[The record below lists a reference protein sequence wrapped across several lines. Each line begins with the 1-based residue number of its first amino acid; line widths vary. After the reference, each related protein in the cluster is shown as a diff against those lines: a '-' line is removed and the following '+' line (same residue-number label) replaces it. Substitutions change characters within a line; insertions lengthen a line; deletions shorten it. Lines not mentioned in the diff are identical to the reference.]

1 MTPKWKTTSSESTST
16 TSSGSSS
23 SSSSSSGSE
32 SSSSDSENSSS
43 SANSQKASD
52 AERTKK
58 KTTFPPNRHGKSK
71 TDTVVTTSIE
81 NKSKERIPPKN
92 RPVVYSSESEESPSK
107 VKATTKRKPPA
118 KPKATAT
125 VAPVIKQQRLPAKAI
140 VATSQQKNIINSKSV
155 ANKPNKPSTSTST
168 NGKVS
173 EKSAKTSLEP
183 VQKKLKKKSI
193 FSPENSSDSD
203 NGVPTKANSA
213 KPINNSTKYPK
224 NQQSKPKPSDTRQ
237 KAIAPNRPSL
247 LTKAAQSQK
256 SDSSVSSKSCSAV
269 SGSSASTDSSTD
281 SESSESVASP
291 QPQIKK
297 KDTQSST
304 AISTAINVPPKR
316 PSATVAPVKPQ
327 KCTKRQGTIKS
338 EDEADASASEKEVD
352 EHGETSTTKAT
363 TKGKR
368 KLQTRKGSKLLQL
381 QTKAVSDS
389 ESDTEAG
396 REYSAGGGF
405 RTLCCLLNTKKQYL
419 RFWMDGLDIYMAR
432 RDLVVD
438 GTNFSYTKKHVQGV
452 LRCRYSLFAY
462 GGSMVLRVAES
473 KRSTSKSP
481 VKRAG
486 PSTAARHSSGSN
498 RIPQNSST
506 SNATSGRSGQGNY
519 GRTRVNKERECPLA
533 PTCDSRGHLSG
544 KLDSHFTLEACPLY
558 HNTTPQACAEFYKE
572 RKKREED
579 RKKAI
584 ACLAKKSPKGLH
596 QTTEQRNYQLKV
608 REMRNKWKGNTGDGN
623 ESDSSCE
630 LQGNEKDRQPRLT
643 NLTPDYD
650 LKLFMEAQAIASEKI
665 EKELKELDYDAEGRN
680 GGGTRVIEM
689 GKWEMEVW
697 YQSPYPEEFS
707 RAPKLYLCE
716 YCLRYAKS
724 RQVLRRHREKC
735 LWRHPPGHEVYR
747 KDKIGVWEVD
757 GKRYKQY
764 CQNLCLL
771 AKFFLDH
778 KTLYYDV
785 EPFLFYV
792 MTIGDSEGCHTVG
805 YFSKEKTS
813 FLNYNVSCILT
824 LPPYQRQGYGRLL
837 IDFKDDDI
845 LPNEKERIAELGARV
860 YRNASA
866 VSVAWSLVDVAVAA
880 IERPRSAR
888 ATGYLLTRVEKKI
901 GSPEKPLSDLG
912 LISYRSYWKD
922 VLLQYLCNFGGKEL
936 SVKDISKEMAIDS
949 YDIVS
954 TLQALGM
961 MKYWK
966 GKHIILKKQDV
977 IDDYKERV
985 KRRGPVYKEIDPEC
999 LKWNPFQP
1007 PKTPSASN

>member
-1 MTPKWKTTSSESTST
+1 MTPKWKATSSESTST

-52 AERTKK
+52 TERTKK
-58 KTTFPPNRHGKSK
+58 KTTLPPNRHGKSK
-71 TDTVVTTSIE
+71 TDTVTAPSIE
-81 NKSKERIPPKN
+81 NKNKERVPPKN

-107 VKATTKRKPPA
+107 VKTTTAKRKPPA

-125 VAPVIKQQRLPAKAI
+125 VAPVVKQQRPPTKSIAT
-140 VATSQQKNIINSKSV
+140 TSQQKNVPNPKSV
-155 ANKPNKPSTSTST
+155 ANKPNKPCTSTST
-168 NGKVS
+168 NGKVPD
-173 EKSAKTSLEP
+173 KSTKTISEP

-193 FSPENSSDSD
+193 FSPENSSESDS
-203 NGVPTKANSA
+203 GIPTKANSA
-213 KPINNSTKYPK
+213 KPINSSAKYPK
-224 NQQSKPKPSDTRQ
+224 SQQSKSKPNDAKQ
-237 KAIAPNRPSL
+237 KTVAPNRPSL
-247 LTKAAQSQK
+247 LTKATQSQK
-256 SDSSVSSKSCSAV
+256 SDSSASSKSCSAG
-269 SGSSASTDSSTD
+269 SGSSGSTDSSTD

-291 QPQIKK
+291 QPQVKK
-297 KDTQSST
+297 KDTQPST
-304 AISTAINVPPKR
+304 TICATTNVPPKR

-338 EDEADASASEKEVD
+338 EDEADASASEKEMD
-352 EHGETSTTKAT
+352 EHGETGATKAT
-363 TKGKR
+363 SKGKR
-368 KLQTRKGSKLLQL
+368 KLQTRKGSKFLHL
-381 QTKAVSDS
+381 QTKAASDS
-389 ESDTEAG
+389 ESDTGTETVACK
-396 REYSAGGGF
+396 RILQIPLI
-405 RTLCCLLNTKKQYL
+405 RC
-419 RFWMDGLDIYMAR
+419 
-432 RDLVVD
+432 DL
-438 GTNFSYTKKHVQGV
+438 S
-452 LRCRYSLFAY
+452 
-462 GGSMVLRVAES
+462 RVAES
-473 KRSTSKSP
+473 KRSASKSP

-498 RIPQNSST
+498 RISQNSST
-506 SNATSGRSGQGNY
+506 ANAISGRSGQGNY

-558 HNTTPQACAEFYKE
+558 HNTTPQACAEFYKD
-572 RKKREED
+572 RKKREEE
-579 RKKAI
+579 RKKAV

-643 NLTPDYD
+643 NLTPEYD

-665 EKELKELDYDAEGRN
+665 EKELKELDYDGEGRN

-805 YFSKEKTS
+805 YFSKEKNS

-837 IDFKDDDI
+837 IDF
-845 LPNEKERIAELGARV
+845 
-860 YRNASA
+860 S
-866 VSVAWSLVDVAVAA
+866 
-880 IERPRSAR
+880 
-888 ATGYLLTRVEKKI
+888 YLLTRVEKKI

>member
-1 MTPKWKTTSSESTST
+1 MTPKRKTTSSESTT
-16 TSSGSSS
+16 TSTSGSSS

-52 AERTKK
+52 TERTKK
-58 KTTFPPNRHGKSK
+58 KAPFPATRHVKSK
-71 TDTVVTTSIE
+71 AETAFVPPLD
-81 NKSKERIPPKN
+81 NKNKDRQPQKA

-107 VKATTKRKPPA
+107 AKSPQKRKPPA

-125 VAPVIKQQRLPAKAI
+125 VAPVVKRSP
-140 VATSQQKNIINSKSV
+140 TKSV
-155 ANKPNKPSTSTST
+155 PAGATGQLKAAAALKPVNNKPNKFVGST
-168 NGKVS
+168 NANGKS
-173 EKSAKTSLEP
+173 PDKSGKATEP
-183 VQKKLKKKSI
+183 VQKRLKKKSI
-193 FSPENSSDSD
+193 FSPENSSESDSGILTKV
-203 NGVPTKANSA
+203 NTVKPTSA
-213 KPINNSTKYPK
+213 STKCTK
-224 NQQSKPKPSDTRQ
+224 NPPAKAKLNETKQ
-237 KAIAPNRPSL
+237 KAAATSRL
-247 LTKAAQSQK
+247 VTKPAQPQK
-256 SDSSVSSKSCSAV
+256 SDSSASSKSSGGSAS
-269 SGSSASTDSSTD
+269 SGSTDSSTD
-281 SESSESVASP
+281 SESSESVTSSQP
-291 QPQIKK
+291 QPKK
-297 KDTQSST
+297 KETPANNTNAVAS
-304 AISTAINVPPKR
+304 VPPKR
-316 PSATVAPVKPQ
+316 PSAAVAPVKSQ
-327 KCTKRQGTIKS
+327 KTVTKRQVGAIKS
-338 EDEADASASEKEVD
+338 EDDGDASASEKE
-352 EHGETSTTKAT
+352 EEGTSASKTV

-381 QTKAVSDS
+381 QAKAVSDS
-389 ESDTEAG
+389 ESDTGMETVACK
-396 REYSAGGGF
+396 RILQIALT
-405 RTLCCLLNTKKQYL
+405 RC
-419 RFWMDGLDIYMAR
+419 
-432 RDLVVD
+432 DL
-438 GTNFSYTKKHVQGV
+438 S
-452 LRCRYSLFAY
+452 
-462 GGSMVLRVAES
+462 RVAES

-486 PSTAARHSSGSN
+486 PSAAARQTSSGAGRST
-498 RIPQNSST
+498 QNSSIA
-506 SNATSGRSGQGNY
+506 SNTTGTKTNQTPYNRARAA
-519 GRTRVNKERECPLA
+519 KERECPLA
-533 PTCDSRGHLSG
+533 ASCDSRGHLSG
-544 KLDSHFTLEACPLY
+544 KLDSHFTLEACPFY
-558 HNTTPQACAEFYKE
+558 HNTTPQACVEFYKE
-572 RKKREED
+572 RKKREDE

-584 ACLAKKSPKGLH
+584 MNLAKKPKGVH

-608 REMRNKWKGNTGDGN
+608 REMRNKWKGNAGDGN
-623 ESDSSCE
+623 ESDSGGE
-630 LQGNEKDRQPRLT
+630 LQGNEKDKQPRLN

-665 EKELKELDYDAEGRN
+665 EKELKELDYDGEGRN
-680 GGGTRVIEM
+680 GGGTRVVEM

-697 YQSPYPEEFS
+697 YQSPYPEEYS

-805 YFSKEKTS
+805 YFSKEKNS

-837 IDFKDDDI
+837 IDF
-845 LPNEKERIAELGARV
+845 N
-860 YRNASA
+860 
-866 VSVAWSLVDVAVAA
+866 
-880 IERPRSAR
+880 
-888 ATGYLLTRVEKKI
+888 
-901 GSPEKPLSDLG
+901 
-912 LISYRSYWKD
+912 
-922 VLLQYLCNFGGKEL
+922 
-936 SVKDISKEMAIDS
+936 ISKEMAIDS

-977 IDDYKERV
+977 IDDYKDRV

>member
-1 MTPKWKTTSSESTST
+1 M
-16 TSSGSSS
+16 
-23 SSSSSSGSE
+23 
-32 SSSSDSENSSS
+32 
-43 SANSQKASD
+43 
-52 AERTKK
+52 
-58 KTTFPPNRHGKSK
+58 
-71 TDTVVTTSIE
+71 
-81 NKSKERIPPKN
+81 
-92 RPVVYSSESEESPSK
+92 
-107 VKATTKRKPPA
+107 
-118 KPKATAT
+118 
-125 VAPVIKQQRLPAKAI
+125 
-140 VATSQQKNIINSKSV
+140 
-155 ANKPNKPSTSTST
+155 
-168 NGKVS
+168 
-173 EKSAKTSLEP
+173 
-183 VQKKLKKKSI
+183 QKKLKKKSI

-203 NGVPTKANSA
+203 NGVSTKANSA

-224 NQQSKPKPSDTRQ
+224 NQPSKPKPSDTRQ
-237 KAIAPNRPSL
+237 KTIVPNRPSL

-291 QPQIKK
+291 QPQVKK

-304 AISTAINVPPKR
+304 VISTAINVPPKR

-352 EHGETSTTKAT
+352 EHGETGTTKTT

-389 ESDTEAG
+389 ESDT
-396 REYSAGGGF
+396 
-405 RTLCCLLNTKKQYL
+405 
-419 RFWMDGLDIYMAR
+419 
-432 RDLVVD
+432 
-438 GTNFSYTKKHVQGV
+438 
-452 LRCRYSLFAY
+452 
-462 GGSMVLRVAES
+462 AES

-665 EKELKELDYDAEGRN
+665 EKELKELDYDGEGRN

-735 LWRHPPGHEVYR
+735 LWKHPPGHEVYR

-837 IDFKDDDI
+837 IDF
-845 LPNEKERIAELGARV
+845 
-860 YRNASA
+860 S
-866 VSVAWSLVDVAVAA
+866 
-880 IERPRSAR
+880 
-888 ATGYLLTRVEKKI
+888 YLLTRVEKKI

>member
-52 AERTKK
+52 TERIKK

-71 TDTVVTTSIE
+71 TDVAAIPSVE
-81 NKSKERIPPKN
+81 NKTKERVPPKS

-107 VKATTKRKPPA
+107 IKATTKRKPPA

-125 VAPVIKQQRLPAKAI
+125 VAPVVKQQRPPAKSL
-140 VATSQQKNIINSKSV
+140 VSTGQQKNAPNSKSV
-155 ANKPNKPSTSTST
+155 VNKLNKPCTSAST
-168 NGKVS
+168 NGKGPD
-173 EKSAKTSLEP
+173 KSVKTTSEP

-193 FSPENSSDSD
+193 FSPENSSESD
-203 NGVPTKANSA
+203 GGIATKTNST
-213 KPINNSTKYPK
+213 KPINSSTKYTK
-224 NQQSKPKPSDTRQ
+224 NQQSKPKSNDAKQ
-237 KAIAPNRPSL
+237 KTVVPNRSNL
-247 LTKAAQSQK
+247 LTKSVQLQK
-256 SDSSVSSKSCSAV
+256 SDSSASSKSCSAG
-269 SGSSASTDSSTD
+269 SGSSGSTDSSTD

-297 KDTQSST
+297 KDIQPSVTIGAT
-304 AISTAINVPPKR
+304 ANVPPKR

-327 KCTKRQGTIKS
+327 KCTKRQGTLKS
-338 EDEADASASEKEVD
+338 EDEADASASEKEMD
-352 EHGETSTTKAT
+352 EHGETGTSKGT

-381 QTKAVSDS
+381 QTKAASDS
-389 ESDTEAG
+389 ESDT
-396 REYSAGGGF
+396 
-405 RTLCCLLNTKKQYL
+405 
-419 RFWMDGLDIYMAR
+419 
-432 RDLVVD
+432 
-438 GTNFSYTKKHVQGV
+438 
-452 LRCRYSLFAY
+452 
-462 GGSMVLRVAES
+462 AES

-486 PSTAARHSSGSN
+486 PSTAARHSSGTN
-498 RIPQNSST
+498 RIPQNSSS
-506 SNATSGRSGQGNY
+506 SNATSGRSGQGSY

-558 HNTTPQACAEFYKE
+558 HNTTPQACVEFYKE
-572 RKKREED
+572 RKKREEE
-579 RKKAI
+579 RKKAVT
-584 ACLAKKSPKGLH
+584 CLAKKSPKGLH

-608 REMRNKWKGNTGDGN
+608 REMRNKWKGSTGDGN

-643 NLTPDYD
+643 NLTPEYD

-665 EKELKELDYDAEGRN
+665 EKELKELDYDGEGRN

-805 YFSKEKTS
+805 YFSKEKSS

-837 IDFKDDDI
+837 IDFRT
-845 LPNEKERIAELGARV
+845 P
-860 YRNASA
+860 
-866 VSVAWSLVDVAVAA
+866 
-880 IERPRSAR
+880 PRFPWC
-888 ATGYLLTRVEKKI
+888 G
-901 GSPEKPLSDLG
+901 LSSTLRSLG
-912 LISYRSYWKD
+912 LKGVVRHALQLHGCRTSIS
-922 VLLQYLCNFGGKEL
+922 
-936 SVKDISKEMAIDS
+936 SVFC
-949 YDIVS
+949 
-954 TLQALGM
+954 
-961 MKYWK
+961 
-966 GKHIILKKQDV
+966 H
-977 IDDYKERV
+977 
-985 KRRGPVYKEIDPEC
+985 
-999 LKWNPFQP
+999 
-1007 PKTPSASN
+1007 

>member
-1 MTPKWKTTSSESTST
+1 MTPKRKTTSSESTST

-52 AERTKK
+52 TDKTKK
-58 KTTFPPNRHGKSK
+58 KTPFSANRHGKSK
-71 TDTVVTTSIE
+71 ADTVSTPITE
-81 NKSKERIPPKN
+81 NKNKERIPPKS
-92 RPVVYSSESEESPSK
+92 RPVVYSSESEGSPSK
-107 VKATTKRKPPA
+107 VKSTKRKPPA

-125 VAPVIKQQRLPAKAI
+125 VAPVIKQQRLPIKSIASAG
-140 VATSQQKNIINSKSV
+140 QQKNVPNTKPIG
-155 ANKPNKPSTSTST
+155 NKPNKPSVSNST
-168 NGKVS
+168 NGKGLD
-173 EKSAKTSLEP
+173 KSAKTTSEP

-193 FSPENSSDSD
+193 FSPENSSESDS
-203 NGVPTKANSA
+203 GVPTKTSTVKPPNSSA
-213 KPINNSTKYPK
+213 KYAK
-224 NQQSKPKPSDTRQ
+224 NQPPKPKPNDVKQ
-237 KAIAPNRPSL
+237 KPPAPSRASL
-247 LTKAAQSQK
+247 ITKTAQARK
-256 SDSSVSSKSCSAV
+256 SESSASSKSCSGG

-291 QPQIKK
+291 QPATKK
-297 KDTQSST
+297 KETQP
-304 AISTAINVPPKR
+304 STAINVASSIPPKR

-327 KCTKRQGTIKS
+327 KCTKRQSTVKS
-338 EDEADASASEKEVD
+338 EDEADASASEKEMD
-352 EHGETSTTKAT
+352 EHGETSALKTS

-368 KLQTRKGSKLLQL
+368 KLQTRKGSKLIQL
-381 QTKAVSDS
+381 QAKAASDS
-389 ESDTEAG
+389 ESDTGTETVACK
-396 REYSAGGGF
+396 RILQIPLI
-405 RTLCCLLNTKKQYL
+405 RC
-419 RFWMDGLDIYMAR
+419 
-432 RDLVVD
+432 DL
-438 GTNFSYTKKHVQGV
+438 S
-452 LRCRYSLFAY
+452 
-462 GGSMVLRVAES
+462 RVAES

-486 PSTAARHSSGSN
+486 PSTAARHSSGPN
-498 RIPQNSST
+498 RLPQNSGV
-506 SNATSGRSGQGNY
+506 SNTTGGRSGPGNY
-519 GRTRVNKERECPLA
+519 GRTRVTKERECPLA
-533 PTCDSRGHLSG
+533 PACDSRGHLSG

-558 HNTTPQACAEFYKE
+558 HNTTPQACVEFYKE
-572 RKKREED
+572 RKKREEE
-579 RKKAI
+579 RKKAVS
-584 ACLAKKSPKGLH
+584 CLAKKSPKGMH

-608 REMRNKWKGNTGDGN
+608 REMRSKWKGSAGDGN
-623 ESDSSCE
+623 ESDSSSE
-630 LQGNEKDRQPRLT
+630 LQGNEKDRQPRLS
-643 NLTPDYD
+643 NLTPEYD

-665 EKELKELDYDAEGRN
+665 EKELKELDYDGEGRN
-680 GGGTRVIEM
+680 SGGTRVIEM

-805 YFSKEKTS
+805 YFSKEKNS

-837 IDFKDDDI
+837 IDF
-845 LPNEKERIAELGARV
+845 
-860 YRNASA
+860 S
-866 VSVAWSLVDVAVAA
+866 
-880 IERPRSAR
+880 
-888 ATGYLLTRVEKKI
+888 YLLTRVEKKI

>member
-1 MTPKWKTTSSESTST
+1 MTPKRKTTSSESTST

-52 AERTKK
+52 TEKTKK
-58 KTTFPPNRHGKSK
+58 KAPFPANRHVKSK
-71 TDTVVTTSIE
+71 AETAFVPPLD
-81 NKSKERIPPKN
+81 NKNKDRQPQKARS
-92 RPVVYSSESEESPSK
+92 VVYSSESEESPSK
-107 VKATTKRKPPA
+107 AKSPQKRKPPA

-125 VAPVIKQQRLPAKAI
+125 VAPVVKRSPMKPVPALTGQHKAAAALKS
-140 VATSQQKNIINSKSV
+140 VNSKPNKFVGSMSTNNSKS
-155 ANKPNKPSTSTST
+155 PD
-168 NGKVS
+168 
-173 EKSAKTSLEP
+173 KSAKAAEP

-193 FSPENSSDSD
+193 FSPENSSESD
-203 NGVPTKANSA
+203 NGILA
-213 KPINNSTKYPK
+213 KVNTAKSTSNSTKCTK
-224 NQQSKPKPSDTRQ
+224 NSPAKAKLNDTKQ
-237 KAIAPNRPSL
+237 KAAATSRL
-247 LTKAAQSQK
+247 VTKPAQPQK
-256 SDSSVSSKSCSAV
+256 SDSSASSKSSGGSAS
-269 SGSSASTDSSTD
+269 SGSTDSSTD
-281 SESSESVASP
+281 SESSESITSSQP
-291 QPQIKK
+291 QPKK
-297 KDTQSST
+297 KETQPSST
-304 AISTAINVPPKR
+304 NTIASVPPKR
-316 PSATVAPVKPQ
+316 PSAAIAPVKSQ
-327 KCTKRQGTIKS
+327 KTVTKRQGAIKS
-338 EDEADASASEKEVD
+338 DDDEDASASEKED
-352 EHGETSTTKAT
+352 EGTLISKTVTKS
-363 TKGKR
+363 KR

-381 QTKAVSDS
+381 QAKAASDS
-389 ESDTEAG
+389 ESDT
-396 REYSAGGGF
+396 
-405 RTLCCLLNTKKQYL
+405 
-419 RFWMDGLDIYMAR
+419 
-432 RDLVVD
+432 
-438 GTNFSYTKKHVQGV
+438 
-452 LRCRYSLFAY
+452 
-462 GGSMVLRVAES
+462 AES

-486 PSTAARHSSGSN
+486 PSAAARQTSSGAGRST
-498 RIPQNSST
+498 QNSGIASNST
-506 SNATSGRSGQGNY
+506 GNRTNQAPYNRARAT
-519 GRTRVNKERECPLA
+519 KERECPLA
-533 PTCDSRGHLSG
+533 ASCDSRGHLSG

-558 HNTTPQACAEFYKE
+558 HNTTPQACVEFYKE
-572 RKKREED
+572 RKKREDE

-584 ACLAKKSPKGLH
+584 INLAKKPKGVH

-623 ESDSSCE
+623 ESDSGGE
-630 LQGNEKDRQPRLT
+630 LQGNEKDKQPRLN

-665 EKELKELDYDAEGRN
+665 EKELKELDYDGEGRN
-680 GGGTRVIEM
+680 GGGTRVVEM

-697 YQSPYPEEFS
+697 YQSPYPEEYS

-805 YFSKEKTS
+805 YFSKEKNS

-837 IDFKDDDI
+837 IDF
-845 LPNEKERIAELGARV
+845 
-860 YRNASA
+860 S
-866 VSVAWSLVDVAVAA
+866 
-880 IERPRSAR
+880 
-888 ATGYLLTRVEKKI
+888 YLLTRVEKKI

-922 VLLQYLCNFGGKEL
+922 VLLQYLCNFGGKEI

-977 IDDYKERV
+977 IDDYKDRV

>member
-1 MTPKWKTTSSESTST
+1 MTPKRKTTSSESTSSS
-16 TSSGSSS
+16 SSGSSS

-32 SSSSDSENSSS
+32 SSSSDSENSST

-52 AERTKK
+52 TERIKK
-58 KTTFPPNRHGKSK
+58 KASFPVTRHVKSK
-71 TDTVVTTSIE
+71 AETASVLPLE
-81 NKSKERIPPKN
+81 NKNKDRQPPKP
-92 RPVVYSSESEESPSK
+92 RAAVYSSESEESPSK
-107 VKATTKRKPPA
+107 AKPSQKRKPPA

-125 VAPVIKQQRLPAKAI
+125 VAPVVKTQRSPAKPVPASGQHKATP
-140 VATSQQKNIINSKSV
+140 VAKALSS
-155 ANKPNKPSTSTST
+155 KPNKFSGSTSA
-168 NGKVS
+168 NGKAL
-173 EKSAKTSLEP
+173 EKSGKISEP
-183 VQKKLKKKSI
+183 VQKRLKKKSI
-193 FSPENSSDSD
+193 FSPENSSESDS
-203 NGVPTKANSA
+203 GVSA
-213 KPINNSTKYPK
+213 KVSAVKPTSSSAKCSK
-224 NQQSKPKPSDTRQ
+224 NPPARAKLNDTRQ
-237 KAIAPNRPSL
+237 KPAAASRPVA
-247 LTKAAQSQK
+247 KPAQPQK
-256 SDSSVSSKSCSAV
+256 SDSSASSKSSGSA
-269 SGSSASTDSSTD
+269 SSASTDSSSD
-281 SESSESVASP
+281 SESSESVTSS
-291 QPQIKK
+291 QPRPKK
-297 KDTQSST
+297 KETQSNST
-304 AISTAINVPPKR
+304 LANNTMTNAPKR

-327 KCTKRQGTIKS
+327 KCAVKS
-338 EDEADASASEKEVD
+338 EDDGDDASASDKEIED
-352 EHGETSTTKAT
+352 QEPPPSKTAA
-363 TKGKR
+363 KGRR

-381 QTKAVSDS
+381 QAKAASDS
-389 ESDTEAG
+389 ESDTGTETV
-396 REYSAGGGF
+396 RCN
-405 RTLCCLLNTKKQYL
+405 RILQIVLTPCDL
-419 RFWMDGLDIYMAR
+419 YMMR
-432 RDLVVD
+432 P
-438 GTNFSYTKKHVQGV
+438 
-452 LRCRYSLFAY
+452 
-462 GGSMVLRVAES
+462 AEQEEI

-486 PSTAARHSSGSN
+486 PSVAARQSSGAGRST
-498 RIPQNSST
+498 QNSGAASNST
-506 SNATSGRSGQGNY
+506 GNRTGQAAYN
-519 GRTRVNKERECPLA
+519 RTRATKERECPLA
-533 PTCDSRGHLSG
+533 AQCDSRGHLSG
-544 KLDSHFTLEACPLY
+544 KFDSHFTLEACPLY
-558 HNTTPQACAEFYKE
+558 HNTTPQSCVEFYKE
-572 RKKREED
+572 RKKREDE

-584 ACLAKKSPKGLH
+584 ANLAKKPKGVH

-608 REMRNKWKGNTGDGN
+608 REMRNKWKGHSGDGN
-623 ESDSSCE
+623 ESDSGGE
-630 LQGNEKDRQPRLT
+630 MQGNEKDRQPRLS

-650 LKLFMEAQAIASEKI
+650 LKMFMEAQAVASEKI
-665 EKELKELDYDAEGRN
+665 EKELKDLDYEGEGRN
-680 GGGTRVIEM
+680 GGGTRIVEM

-697 YQSPYPEEFS
+697 YQSPYPEEYS

-716 YCLRYAKS
+716 YCLKYAKS

-792 MTIGDSEGCHTVG
+792 MTIGDAEGCHTVG
-805 YFSKEKTS
+805 YFSKEKNS

-837 IDFKDDDI
+837 IDF
-845 LPNEKERIAELGARV
+845 
-860 YRNASA
+860 S
-866 VSVAWSLVDVAVAA
+866 
-880 IERPRSAR
+880 
-888 ATGYLLTRVEKKI
+888 YLLTRVEKKI

-922 VLLQYLCNFGGKEL
+922 VLLQYLCNFGGKEI

-985 KRRGPVYKEIDPEC
+985 KRRGPDYKEIDPDC

>member
-1 MTPKWKTTSSESTST
+1 MTPKRKTTSSESTSSS
-16 TSSGSSS
+16 SSGSSS

-43 SANSQKASD
+43 SVNSQKASD
-52 AERTKK
+52 SERSKK
-58 KTTFPPNRHGKSK
+58 KVSFPAARHVKSK
-71 TDTVVTTSIE
+71 TEPAPAAATE
-81 NKSKERIPPKN
+81 NKSKDRAQSKS

-107 VKATTKRKPPA
+107 LKSVKRKLPA

-125 VAPVIKQQRLPAKAI
+125 VAPVVKVQKPTPKPASNVSQHKNMPAVKLNNKQTKLAGPLGSNTKA
-140 VATSQQKNIINSKSV
+140 A
-155 ANKPNKPSTSTST
+155 
-168 NGKVS
+168 
-173 EKSAKTSLEP
+173 EKSTKMTSEP

-193 FSPENSSDSD
+193 FSPENSSE
-203 NGVPTKANSA
+203 
-213 KPINNSTKYPK
+213 
-224 NQQSKPKPSDTRQ
+224 SDTAAPP
-237 KAIAPNRPSL
+237 KTSAI
-247 LTKAAQSQK
+247 KAASTAVKCTKVQPKVKNTDSKLKATVPSRPALVTKTPQIQK
-256 SDSSVSSKSCSAV
+256 SDSSASSKSCSGG
-269 SGSSASTDSSTD
+269 SGSSGSTDSSSD
-281 SESSESVASP
+281 SDSSESVTSP
-291 QPQIKK
+291 QTQPKK
-297 KDTQSST
+297 KEVPPPVAQSIAT
-304 AISTAINVPPKR
+304 NVQPKR
-316 PSATVAPVKPQ
+316 PSATVAPVKPL
-327 KCTKRQGTIKS
+327 KCTKRQGRIKS
-338 EDEADASASEKEVD
+338 EDDGDASASDKEMDDNAEVSSSK
-352 EHGETSTTKAT
+352 GTV
-363 TKGKR
+363 KGKR

-381 QTKAVSDS
+381 QTKAASDS
-389 ESDTEAG
+389 ESDT
-396 REYSAGGGF
+396 
-405 RTLCCLLNTKKQYL
+405 
-419 RFWMDGLDIYMAR
+419 
-432 RDLVVD
+432 
-438 GTNFSYTKKHVQGV
+438 
-452 LRCRYSLFAY
+452 
-462 GGSMVLRVAES
+462 AES

-486 PSTAARHSSGSN
+486 PSTGARHSSAANRTTQSTGGGSN
-498 RIPQNSST
+498 TVANRIGQNSY
-506 SNATSGRSGQGNY
+506 N
-519 GRTRVNKERECPLA
+519 RTRTTKERECPLA
-533 PTCDSRGHLSG
+533 ACCDSRGHLSG
-544 KLDSHFTLEACPLY
+544 KLDTHFTLEACPLY
-558 HNTTPQACAEFYKE
+558 HNTTPQNCIEFYKE
-572 RKKREED
+572 RKKREEE

-584 ACLAKKSPKGLH
+584 ANLAKKSPKGGH

-608 REMRNKWKGNTGDGN
+608 REMRSKWKPHTGEDNG
-623 ESDSSCE
+623 SDSGND
-630 LQGNEKDRQPRLT
+630 LPGNEKDKQPRLT
-643 NLTPDYD
+643 NLTSDYD

-665 EKELKELDYDAEGRN
+665 EKELKELDYDGEGRN
-680 GGGTRVIEM
+680 GGGTRCVEM

-805 YFSKEKTS
+805 YFSKEKNS

-837 IDFKDDDI
+837 IDF
-845 LPNEKERIAELGARV
+845 
-860 YRNASA
+860 S
-866 VSVAWSLVDVAVAA
+866 
-880 IERPRSAR
+880 
-888 ATGYLLTRVEKKI
+888 YLLTRVEKKI

-985 KRRGPVYKEIDPEC
+985 KRRGLVYKEIDPEC

>member
-1 MTPKWKTTSSESTST
+1 MRGSTAKMTPKRKTTSSESTST
-16 TSSGSSS
+16 SSSGSSTSSS
-23 SSSSSSGSE
+23 SSSDSE

-43 SANSQKASD
+43 SANSQKVSD
-52 AERTKK
+52 TDRTKK
-58 KTTFPPNRHGKSK
+58 KVPFPSVTRHVKSK
-71 TDTVVTTSIE
+71 ASEAVSVPPPME
-81 NKSKERIPPKN
+81 NKGKDRQPLKS
-92 RPVVYSSESEESPSK
+92 RPSVYSSESEESPSK
-107 VKATTKRKPPA
+107 AKSPQKRKPPA

-125 VAPVIKQQRLPAKAI
+125 VAPVVKTQRSPAKPVSMSGQHKAAPI
-140 VATSQQKNIINSKSV
+140 SKPAPVKPSKFSGSTSANSK
-155 ANKPNKPSTSTST
+155 PP
-168 NGKVS
+168 
-173 EKSAKTSLEP
+173 EKSGKTTEP

-193 FSPENSSDSD
+193 FSPENSSESDS
-203 NGVPTKANSA
+203 GVSA
-213 KPINNSTKYPK
+213 KVSAVKPTSGSSKSSKNPPAKAKLSETKQKSVAASRPVA
-224 NQQSKPKPSDTRQ
+224 KPVQ
-237 KAIAPNRPSL
+237 
-247 LTKAAQSQK
+247 QK
-256 SDSSVSSKSCSAV
+256 SDSSASSKSSGGSAS
-269 SGSSASTDSSTD
+269 SGSSDSSSD
-281 SESSESVASP
+281 SESSESITSSQP
-291 QPQIKK
+291 QPKK
-297 KDTQSST
+297 KETQSSSLT
-304 AISTAINVPPKR
+304 SNNVTSMPPKR
-316 PSATVAPVKPQ
+316 PSVAVASVKPQ
-327 KCTKRQGTIKS
+327 KAVTRRQGAVKS
-338 EDEADASASEKEVD
+338 DNDGDASASEKEMDDREASSSKTV
-352 EHGETSTTKAT
+352 A
-363 TKGKR
+363 KGKR
-368 KLQTRKGSKLLQL
+368 KLQTRKGNKFLQL
-381 QTKAVSDS
+381 QTKADSDS
-389 ESDTEAG
+389 ESDT
-396 REYSAGGGF
+396 
-405 RTLCCLLNTKKQYL
+405 
-419 RFWMDGLDIYMAR
+419 
-432 RDLVVD
+432 
-438 GTNFSYTKKHVQGV
+438 
-452 LRCRYSLFAY
+452 
-462 GGSMVLRVAES
+462 AES

-486 PSTAARHSSGSN
+486 PSAAVRQSSGAGRST
-498 RIPQNSST
+498 QNSST
-506 SNATSGRSGQGNY
+506 SSATG
-519 GRTRVNKERECPLA
+519 GRTNQASYNRTRATKERECPLA
-533 PTCDSRGHLSG
+533 ASCDSRGHLSG
-544 KLDSHFTLEACPLY
+544 KLDLHFTLEACPLY
-558 HNTTPQACAEFYKE
+558 HNTTPQACMEFYKE
-572 RKKREED
+572 RKKREEE

-584 ACLAKKSPKGLH
+584 INLAKKPKGVH

-623 ESDSSCE
+623 DSDSGGE
-630 LQGNEKDRQPRLT
+630 LQGNEKDKQPRLN

-665 EKELKELDYDAEGRN
+665 EKELQELDYDGEGRN
-680 GGGTRVIEM
+680 GGGTRVVEM

-697 YQSPYPEEFS
+697 YQSPYPEEYS

-735 LWRHPPGHEVYR
+735 LWKHPPGHEVYR

-805 YFSKEKTS
+805 YFSKEKNS

-837 IDFKDDDI
+837 IDF
-845 LPNEKERIAELGARV
+845 
-860 YRNASA
+860 S
-866 VSVAWSLVDVAVAA
+866 
-880 IERPRSAR
+880 
-888 ATGYLLTRVEKKI
+888 YLLTRVEKKI

-922 VLLQYLCNFGGKEL
+922 VLLQYLCNFGGKEI

>member
-1 MTPKWKTTSSESTST
+1 MTPKRKTTSSESTST

-43 SANSQKASD
+43 SANSQKVSD
-52 AERTKK
+52 TERIKK
-58 KTTFPPNRHGKSK
+58 KAPFPATRHVKSK
-71 TDTVVTTSIE
+71 AETASVLPLE
-81 NKSKERIPPKN
+81 NKSKDRQPPKP
-92 RPVVYSSESEESPSK
+92 RSAVYSSESEESPSK
-107 VKATTKRKPPA
+107 AKATQKRKPPA

-125 VAPVIKQQRLPAKAI
+125 VAPVVKAQRSPAKPAPASGQHKA
-140 VATSQQKNIINSKSV
+140 VTVPKPINSKPTKFSG
-155 ANKPNKPSTSTST
+155 STSA
-168 NGKVS
+168 NGKS
-173 EKSAKTSLEP
+173 LEKSGKTSEP
-183 VQKKLKKKSI
+183 VQKRLKKKSI
-193 FSPENSSDSD
+193 FSPENSSESDS
-203 NGVPTKANSA
+203 GVSA
-213 KPINNSTKYPK
+213 KVSAVKPTSGAAKCSKNPPTRGKLTDTKQKSVATSRPVA
-224 NQQSKPKPSDTRQ
+224 KPVQP
-237 KAIAPNRPSL
+237 
-247 LTKAAQSQK
+247 QK
-256 SDSSVSSKSCSAV
+256 SDSSASSKSSG
-269 SGSSASTDSSTD
+269 SGSSGSTDSSTD
-281 SESSESVASP
+281 SESSESVTSS
-291 QPQIKK
+291 QPRPKK
-297 KDTQSST
+297 KETQPGST
-304 AISTAINVPPKR
+304 LGNTTITGIPSKR
-316 PSATVAPVKPQ
+316 PSAAVAPVKPQ
-327 KCTKRQGTIKS
+327 KCTKRQGAVKS
-338 EDEADASASEKEVD
+338 EDDGDASASDREVED
-352 EHGETSTTKAT
+352 QEASPSKMTP
-363 TKGKR
+363 KGKR

-381 QTKAVSDS
+381 QAKAASDS
-389 ESDTEAG
+389 ESDT
-396 REYSAGGGF
+396 
-405 RTLCCLLNTKKQYL
+405 
-419 RFWMDGLDIYMAR
+419 
-432 RDLVVD
+432 
-438 GTNFSYTKKHVQGV
+438 
-452 LRCRYSLFAY
+452 
-462 GGSMVLRVAES
+462 AES
-473 KRSTSKSP
+473 KRSASKSP

-486 PSTAARHSSGSN
+486 PSAAVRQTGAGRST
-498 RIPQNSST
+498 QNSGAASNST
-506 SNATSGRSGQGNY
+506 GNRGGQAAYNRARAT
-519 GRTRVNKERECPLA
+519 KERECPLA
-533 PTCDSRGHLSG
+533 ASCDSRGHLCG

-558 HNTTPQACAEFYKE
+558 HNTTPQACVEFHKE
-572 RKKREED
+572 RKKREEE

-584 ACLAKKSPKGLH
+584 TNLAKKPKGVH

-608 REMRNKWKGNTGDGN
+608 REMRNKSKGHSGDGN
-623 ESDSSCE
+623 ESDSGGE
-630 LQGNEKDRQPRLT
+630 MQGNEKDRQPRLN

-650 LKLFMEAQAIASEKI
+650 LKLFMEAQAQASEKI
-665 EKELKELDYDAEGRN
+665 EKELKELDYEGEGRN
-680 GGGTRVIEM
+680 GGGTRVVEM

-697 YQSPYPEEFS
+697 YQSPYPEEYS

-792 MTIGDSEGCHTVG
+792 MTIGDAEGCHTVG
-805 YFSKEKTS
+805 YFSKEKNS

-837 IDFKDDDI
+837 IDF
-845 LPNEKERIAELGARV
+845 
-860 YRNASA
+860 S
-866 VSVAWSLVDVAVAA
+866 
-880 IERPRSAR
+880 
-888 ATGYLLTRVEKKI
+888 YLLTRVEKKI

-922 VLLQYLCNFGGKEL
+922 VLLQYLCNFGGKEI

>member
-71 TDTVVTTSIE
+71 TDTVVTTSVE

-107 VKATTKRKPPA
+107 VKATTKRKSPA

-140 VATSQQKNIINSKSV
+140 VTTNQQKNIINSKLV
-155 ANKPNKPSTSTST
+155 ANKPNKPCTSTST

-173 EKSAKTSLEP
+173 DKSAKTTSEP

-203 NGVPTKANSA
+203 NGIPTKASSA

-256 SDSSVSSKSCSAV
+256 SDSSASSKSCSAG

-291 QPQIKK
+291 QSQVKK

-352 EHGETSTTKAT
+352 EHGETGTTKAT

-389 ESDTEAG
+389 ESDTGTETVACK
-396 REYSAGGGF
+396 RILQIPLI
-405 RTLCCLLNTKKQYL
+405 RC
-419 RFWMDGLDIYMAR
+419 
-432 RDLVVD
+432 DL
-438 GTNFSYTKKHVQGV
+438 S
-452 LRCRYSLFAY
+452 
-462 GGSMVLRVAES
+462 RVAES

-558 HNTTPQACAEFYKE
+558 HNTTSQACAEFYKE

-665 EKELKELDYDAEGRN
+665 EKELKELDYDGEGRN

-805 YFSKEKTS
+805 YFSKPFQT
-813 FLNYNVSCILT
+813 
-824 LPPYQRQGYGRLL
+824 Q
-837 IDFKDDDI
+837 
-845 LPNEKERIAELGARV
+845 
-860 YRNASA
+860 
-866 VSVAWSLVDVAVAA
+866 
-880 IERPRSAR
+880 PRS
-888 ATGYLLTRVEKKI
+888 
-901 GSPEKPLSDLG
+901 
-912 LISYRSYWKD
+912 
-922 VLLQYLCNFGGKEL
+922 
-936 SVKDISKEMAIDS
+936 
-949 YDIVS
+949 
-954 TLQALGM
+954 
-961 MKYWK
+961 
-966 GKHIILKKQDV
+966 LKSAASF
-977 IDDYKERV
+977 RM
-985 KRRGPVYKEIDPEC
+985 
-999 LKWNPFQP
+999 
-1007 PKTPSASN
+1007 PS

>member
-1 MTPKWKTTSSESTST
+1 MTPKRKTTSSESTSSS
-16 TSSGSSS
+16 SSGSSS

-52 AERTKK
+52 TERTKK
-58 KTTFPPNRHGKSK
+58 KAPFPVTRHVKSK
-71 TDTVVTTSIE
+71 AETVFVPPLD
-81 NKSKERIPPKN
+81 NKNKDRQPQKP
-92 RPVVYSSESEESPSK
+92 RPVYSSESEESPSK
-107 VKATTKRKPPA
+107 AKSPQKRKPPA

-125 VAPVIKQQRLPAKAI
+125 VAPVVKRSPTKPVPTSVGQHKATAALKP
-140 VATSQQKNIINSKSV
+140 VNS
-155 ANKPNKPSTSTST
+155 KPNKFVGATSA
-168 NGKVS
+168 NGKS
-173 EKSAKTSLEP
+173 PEKSGKATEP

-193 FSPENSSDSD
+193 FSPENSSESDSGILTKV
-203 NGVPTKANSA
+203 NTVKPTSGSA
-213 KPINNSTKYPK
+213 KCTKNPPAK
-224 NQQSKPKPSDTRQ
+224 AKLNDTKQKPATTRQ
-237 KAIAPNRPSL
+237 LVAK
-247 LTKAAQSQK
+247 LTQQSQK
-256 SDSSVSSKSCSAV
+256 SDSSASSKSSGGSAS
-269 SGSSASTDSSTD
+269 SGSTDSSTD
-281 SESSESVASP
+281 SESSESVTSSQP
-291 QPQIKK
+291 QPKK
-297 KDTQSST
+297 KETQPSNT
-304 AISTAINVPPKR
+304 NAIATVPPKR
-316 PSATVAPVKPQ
+316 PSAAVAPVKSQ
-327 KCTKRQGTIKS
+327 KTVTKRQGAVKS
-338 EDEADASASEKEVD
+338 DDDGDASASEKED
-352 EHGETSTTKAT
+352 EGASVSKTVP
-363 TKGKR
+363 KGKR

-389 ESDTEAG
+389 ESDT
-396 REYSAGGGF
+396 
-405 RTLCCLLNTKKQYL
+405 
-419 RFWMDGLDIYMAR
+419 
-432 RDLVVD
+432 
-438 GTNFSYTKKHVQGV
+438 
-452 LRCRYSLFAY
+452 
-462 GGSMVLRVAES
+462 AES

-486 PSTAARHSSGSN
+486 PSAAARQASSGAGRST
-498 RIPQNSST
+498 QNSASNTST
-506 SNATSGRSGQGNY
+506 RTNQAPYNRARAT
-519 GRTRVNKERECPLA
+519 TKERECPLA
-533 PTCDSRGHLSG
+533 SCDSRGHLSG

-558 HNTTPQACAEFYKE
+558 HNTTPQACVEFYKE
-572 RKKREED
+572 RKKREDE
-579 RKKAI
+579 RKKAVTN
-584 ACLAKKSPKGLH
+584 LAKKPKGVH

-608 REMRNKWKGNTGDGN
+608 REMRNKWKGSTGDGN
-623 ESDSSCE
+623 ESDSGGE

-665 EKELKELDYDAEGRN
+665 EKELKELDYDGEGRN
-680 GGGTRVIEM
+680 GGGTRVVEM

-697 YQSPYPEEFS
+697 YQSPYPEEYS

-735 LWRHPPGHEVYR
+735 LWKHPPGHEVYR

-805 YFSKEKTS
+805 YFSKEKNS

-837 IDFKDDDI
+837 IDF
-845 LPNEKERIAELGARV
+845 
-860 YRNASA
+860 S
-866 VSVAWSLVDVAVAA
+866 
-880 IERPRSAR
+880 
-888 ATGYLLTRVEKKI
+888 YLLTRVEKKI

-922 VLLQYLCNFGGKEL
+922 VLLQYLCNFGGKEI

-977 IDDYKERV
+977 IDDYRDRLL

>member
-1 MTPKWKTTSSESTST
+1 MTPKRKTTSSESSSTS
-16 TSSGSSS
+16 SSGSSS

-43 SANSQKASD
+43 SANSQKISD
-52 AERTKK
+52 TDRSKK
-58 KTTFPPNRHGKSK
+58 KPPFPVTRHIRSK
-71 TDTVVTTSIE
+71 TETVSVQPLE
-81 NKSKERIPPKN
+81 KNKDRQPPKP

-107 VKATTKRKPPA
+107 AKLPQKRKSPA

-125 VAPVIKQQRLPAKAI
+125 VAPVVKTQRLPAKL
-140 VATSQQKNIINSKSV
+140 TSAPGQHKAAPVSKPVNS
-155 ANKPNKPSTSTST
+155 KPNKFSGTTSA
-168 NGKVS
+168 NGKAT
-173 EKSAKTSLEP
+173 EKSGKTSEP
-183 VQKKLKKKSI
+183 VQKRLKKKSI
-193 FSPENSSDSD
+193 FSPENSSESESEER
-203 NGVPTKANSA
+203 VTAKVSAVKPTSSSVKCSKNPPAKSKINDTKQKPAVVSRPVA
-213 KPINNSTKYPK
+213 KPT
-224 NQQSKPKPSDTRQ
+224 QQLQR
-237 KAIAPNRPSL
+237 
-247 LTKAAQSQK
+247 
-256 SDSSVSSKSCSAV
+256 SDSSASSKSSA
-269 SGSSASTDSSTD
+269 SSASSDSSSD
-281 SESSESVASP
+281 SESSESITSTQPSP
-291 QPQIKK
+291 KK
-297 KDTQSST
+297 KETQANST
-304 AISTAINVPPKR
+304 LTNTVTSVPLKR
-316 PSATVAPVKPQ
+316 PSATVAPVKAQ
-327 KCTKRQGTIKS
+327 KCTKRQGPIKS
-338 EDEADASASEKEVD
+338 DDDGDASASDKEVD
-352 EHGETSTTKAT
+352 DHGETCTSKSP

-381 QTKAVSDS
+381 QTKAASDS
-389 ESDTEAG
+389 ESDTE
-396 REYSAGGGF
+396 
-405 RTLCCLLNTKKQYL
+405 
-419 RFWMDGLDIYMAR
+419 
-432 RDLVVD
+432 
-438 GTNFSYTKKHVQGV
+438 
-452 LRCRYSLFAY
+452 
-462 GGSMVLRVAES
+462 S
-473 KRSTSKSP
+473 KRSASKSP

-486 PSTAARHSSGSN
+486 SSTGPRQSSAASRSTQSSGATANTNN
-498 RIPQNSST
+498 RTNQAPYNRAR
-506 SNATSGRSGQGNY
+506 AT
-519 GRTRVNKERECPLA
+519 KERECPLA
-533 PTCDSRGHLSG
+533 IACDSHGHLSG
-544 KLDSHFTLEACPLY
+544 KLDSHFTLDACPLY
-558 HNTTPQACAEFYKE
+558 HNTTSHSCVEFHKE
-572 RKKREED
+572 RKKREDE
-579 RKKAI
+579 RKKAV
-584 ACLAKKSPKGLH
+584 ANLAKKSPKGVH

-608 REMRNKWKGNTGDGN
+608 QEMRKKWKVADGHA
-623 ESDSSCE
+623 SDSGGE
-630 LQGNEKDRQPRLT
+630 MHGNEKDRQPRLN

-665 EKELKELDYDAEGRN
+665 EKELKELDYDGEGRN
-680 GGGTRVIEM
+680 GGGTRVVEM
-689 GKWEMEVW
+689 GKWEMEVL

-716 YCLRYAKS
+716 YCFRYAKS
-724 RQVLRRHREKC
+724 RQVLRRHKEKC

-805 YFSKEKTS
+805 YFSKEKNS

-837 IDFKDDDI
+837 IDF
-845 LPNEKERIAELGARV
+845 
-860 YRNASA
+860 S
-866 VSVAWSLVDVAVAA
+866 
-880 IERPRSAR
+880 
-888 ATGYLLTRVEKKI
+888 YLLTRVEKKI

-999 LKWNPFQP
+999 LKWNPFQQ

>member
-1 MTPKWKTTSSESTST
+1 MTPKRKTTSSESTST

-58 KTTFPPNRHGKSK
+58 KTSFSVNRHGKSK
-71 TDTVVTTSIE
+71 SDAASIPSTE
-81 NKSKERIPPKN
+81 NKNKERVPPKN
-92 RPVVYSSESEESPSK
+92 RPVVYSSESEGSPSK
-107 VKATTKRKPPA
+107 VKSAKRKPPA

-125 VAPVIKQQRLPAKAI
+125 VAPVVKQQRPPVKT
-140 VATSQQKNIINSKSV
+140 VASAGQQKNVPNTKPV
-155 ANKPNKPSTSTST
+155 GNKPNKPSTSNNA
-168 NGKVS
+168 NGKAVD
-173 EKSAKTSLEP
+173 KSAKTTSEP

-193 FSPENSSDSD
+193 FSPENSSESDS
-203 NGVPTKANSA
+203 GVPSKVNTAKPANNSA
-213 KPINNSTKYPK
+213 KYAKT
-224 NQQSKPKPSDTRQ
+224 QQPKPKP
-237 KAIAPNRPSL
+237 NRASL
-247 LTKAAQSQK
+247 ITKTAQARK
-256 SDSSVSSKSCSAV
+256 SDSSASSKSCSGG

-291 QPQIKK
+291 QPTTKK
-297 KDTQSST
+297 KEPQP
-304 AISTAINVPPKR
+304 STAINVSSNIPPKR

-327 KCTKRQGTIKS
+327 KCTKRQSTVKS
-338 EDEADASASEKEVD
+338 EDEADASASEKEMD
-352 EHGETSTTKAT
+352 EHGETSTTKT
-363 TKGKR
+363 LNKGKR
-368 KLQTRKGSKLLQL
+368 KLQTRKGSKLIQL
-381 QTKAVSDS
+381 QAKAASDS
-389 ESDTEAG
+389 ESDT
-396 REYSAGGGF
+396 
-405 RTLCCLLNTKKQYL
+405 
-419 RFWMDGLDIYMAR
+419 
-432 RDLVVD
+432 
-438 GTNFSYTKKHVQGV
+438 
-452 LRCRYSLFAY
+452 
-462 GGSMVLRVAES
+462 AES

-486 PSTAARHSSGSN
+486 PSTAARHSSGPN
-498 RIPQNSST
+498 RVAQNSGTSST
-506 SNATSGRSGQGNY
+506 TTGRSGQGNY
-519 GRTRVNKERECPLA
+519 GRSRATKERECPLA

-558 HNTTPQACAEFYKE
+558 HNTTPQACVEFYKE
-572 RKKREED
+572 RKKREEE

-584 ACLAKKSPKGLH
+584 SCLAKKSPKGMH
-596 QTTEQRNYQLKV
+596 QTTEQRNYQLKM
-608 REMRNKWKGNTGDGN
+608 REMRNKWKGGTGDGN
-623 ESDSSCE
+623 ESDSSSE
-630 LQGNEKDRQPRLT
+630 VQGNEKDRQPRLT
-643 NLTPDYD
+643 NLTPEYD

-665 EKELKELDYDAEGRN
+665 EKELKELDYDGEGRN
-680 GGGTRVIEM
+680 SGGTRVIEM

-805 YFSKEKTS
+805 YFSKEKNS

-837 IDFKDDDI
+837 IDF
-845 LPNEKERIAELGARV
+845 
-860 YRNASA
+860 S
-866 VSVAWSLVDVAVAA
+866 
-880 IERPRSAR
+880 
-888 ATGYLLTRVEKKI
+888 YLLTRVEKKI

-1007 PKTPSASN
+1007 PKTPSTSN

>member
-1 MTPKWKTTSSESTST
+1 MTPKRKTTSSESTST

-52 AERTKK
+52 TERTKK
-58 KTTFPPNRHGKSK
+58 KVPFPATRHVKSK
-71 TDTVVTTSIE
+71 AETAFVPPLD
-81 NKSKERIPPKN
+81 NKNKDRQPQKARS
-92 RPVVYSSESEESPSK
+92 VVYSSESEESPSK
-107 VKATTKRKPPA
+107 AKSPQKRKPPA

-125 VAPVIKQQRLPAKAI
+125 VAPVVKRSPTKPVPVLAGQHKAAA
-140 VATSQQKNIINSKSV
+140 VLKPVNSKPNKFVDSMSANNSKSPD
-155 ANKPNKPSTSTST
+155 KS
-168 NGKVS
+168 GK
-173 EKSAKTSLEP
+173 ATEP

-193 FSPENSSDSD
+193 FSPENSSESDSGILAKV
-203 NGVPTKANSA
+203 NTVKPTS
-213 KPINNSTKYPK
+213 NSTKCTK
-224 NQQSKPKPSDTRQ
+224 NSPAKAKLNDTKQ
-237 KAIAPNRPSL
+237 KAAATSRL
-247 LTKAAQSQK
+247 VTKPAQPQK
-256 SDSSVSSKSCSAV
+256 SESSASSKSSGGSAS
-269 SGSSASTDSSTD
+269 SGSTDSSTD
-281 SESSESVASP
+281 SESSESITSSQP
-291 QPQIKK
+291 QPKK
-297 KDTQSST
+297 KETQPSNTNTIAS
-304 AISTAINVPPKR
+304 VPPKR
-316 PSATVAPVKPQ
+316 PSAAVAPVKSQ
-327 KCTKRQGTIKS
+327 KTVTKRQGAIKS
-338 EDEADASASEKEVD
+338 DDDGDASASEKED
-352 EHGETSTTKAT
+352 EGTLASKTV

-381 QTKAVSDS
+381 QAKVASDS
-389 ESDTEAG
+389 ESDTGMETVACK
-396 REYSAGGGF
+396 RILQIALT
-405 RTLCCLLNTKKQYL
+405 RC
-419 RFWMDGLDIYMAR
+419 
-432 RDLVVD
+432 DL
-438 GTNFSYTKKHVQGV
+438 S
-452 LRCRYSLFAY
+452 
-462 GGSMVLRVAES
+462 RVAES

-486 PSTAARHSSGSN
+486 PSAAARQTSSGAGRST
-498 RIPQNSST
+498 QNSSIA
-506 SNATSGRSGQGNY
+506 SNTTGN
-519 GRTRVNKERECPLA
+519 RTNQAPYNRARAAKERECPLA
-533 PTCDSRGHLSG
+533 ASCDSRGHLSG

-558 HNTTPQACAEFYKE
+558 HNTTPQACIEFHKE
-572 RKKREED
+572 RKKREDE
-579 RKKAI
+579 RKKAVTN
-584 ACLAKKSPKGLH
+584 LAKKPKGVH

-623 ESDSSCE
+623 ESDSGGE
-630 LQGNEKDRQPRLT
+630 LQGNEKDKQPRLN

-665 EKELKELDYDAEGRN
+665 EKELKELDYDGEGRN
-680 GGGTRVIEM
+680 GGGTRVVEM

-697 YQSPYPEEFS
+697 YQSPYPEEYS

-805 YFSKEKTS
+805 YFSKEKNS

-837 IDFKDDDI
+837 IDF
-845 LPNEKERIAELGARV
+845 
-860 YRNASA
+860 S
-866 VSVAWSLVDVAVAA
+866 
-880 IERPRSAR
+880 
-888 ATGYLLTRVEKKI
+888 YLLTRVEKKI

-922 VLLQYLCNFGGKEL
+922 VLLQYLCNFGGKEI

-977 IDDYKERV
+977 IDDYKDRV

>member
-1 MTPKWKTTSSESTST
+1 MTPKRKTTSSESTST

-58 KTTFPPNRHGKSK
+58 KTSFSVNRHGKSK
-71 TDTVVTTSIE
+71 SDAASIPSTE
-81 NKSKERIPPKN
+81 NKNKERVPPKN
-92 RPVVYSSESEESPSK
+92 RPVVYSSESEGSPSK
-107 VKATTKRKPPA
+107 VKSAKRKPPA

-125 VAPVIKQQRLPAKAI
+125 VAPVVKQQRPPVKT
-140 VATSQQKNIINSKSV
+140 VASAGQQKNVPNTKPV
-155 ANKPNKPSTSTST
+155 GNKPNKPSTSNNA
-168 NGKVS
+168 NGKAVD
-173 EKSAKTSLEP
+173 KSAKTTSEP

-193 FSPENSSDSD
+193 FSPENSSESDS
-203 NGVPTKANSA
+203 GVPPKVNTAKPANNSA
-213 KPINNSTKYPK
+213 KYAKT
-224 NQQSKPKPSDTRQ
+224 QQPKPKP
-237 KAIAPNRPSL
+237 NRASL
-247 LTKAAQSQK
+247 ITKTAQARK
-256 SDSSVSSKSCSAV
+256 SDSSASSKSCSGG

-291 QPQIKK
+291 QPTTKK
-297 KDTQSST
+297 KEPQP
-304 AISTAINVPPKR
+304 STAINVSSNIPPKR

-327 KCTKRQGTIKS
+327 KCTKRQSTVKS
-338 EDEADASASEKEVD
+338 EDEADASASEKEMD
-352 EHGETSTTKAT
+352 EHGETNTTKT
-363 TKGKR
+363 LNKGKR
-368 KLQTRKGSKLLQL
+368 KLQTRKGSKLIQL
-381 QTKAVSDS
+381 QAKAASDS
-389 ESDTEAG
+389 ESDT
-396 REYSAGGGF
+396 
-405 RTLCCLLNTKKQYL
+405 
-419 RFWMDGLDIYMAR
+419 
-432 RDLVVD
+432 
-438 GTNFSYTKKHVQGV
+438 
-452 LRCRYSLFAY
+452 
-462 GGSMVLRVAES
+462 AES

-486 PSTAARHSSGSN
+486 PSTAARHSSGPN
-498 RIPQNSST
+498 RVAQNSGTSST
-506 SNATSGRSGQGNY
+506 TSGRSGQGNY
-519 GRTRVNKERECPLA
+519 GRSRATKERECPLA

-558 HNTTPQACAEFYKE
+558 HNTTPQACVEFYKE
-572 RKKREED
+572 RKKREEE

-584 ACLAKKSPKGLH
+584 SCLAKKSPKGMH
-596 QTTEQRNYQLKV
+596 QTTEQRNYQLKM
-608 REMRNKWKGNTGDGN
+608 REMRNKWKGGTGDGN
-623 ESDSSCE
+623 ESDSSSE
-630 LQGNEKDRQPRLT
+630 VQGNEKDRQPRLT
-643 NLTPDYD
+643 NLTPEYD

-665 EKELKELDYDAEGRN
+665 EKELKELDYDGEGRN
-680 GGGTRVIEM
+680 SGGTRVIEM

-805 YFSKEKTS
+805 YFSKEKNS

-837 IDFKDDDI
+837 IDF
-845 LPNEKERIAELGARV
+845 
-860 YRNASA
+860 S
-866 VSVAWSLVDVAVAA
+866 
-880 IERPRSAR
+880 
-888 ATGYLLTRVEKKI
+888 YLLTRVEKKI

-1007 PKTPSASN
+1007 PKTPSTSN

>member
-1 MTPKWKTTSSESTST
+1 MRGSTVKMTPKRKTTSSESTST
-16 TSSGSSS
+16 SSSGSSTS
-23 SSSSSSGSE
+23 STSSSGSE

-52 AERTKK
+52 TERTKK
-58 KTTFPPNRHGKSK
+58 KAPFPVTRHVKSK
-71 TDTVVTTSIE
+71 TETTSAPPLE
-81 NKSKERIPPKN
+81 NKNKDRQPPKP
-92 RPVVYSSESEESPSK
+92 RSSVYSSESEESPSK
-107 VKATTKRKPPA
+107 AKTPQKRKPPA

-125 VAPVIKQQRLPAKAI
+125 VAPVVKTQRSPTKPVPASGQHKTAP
-140 VATSQQKNIINSKSV
+140 VSKPTN
-155 ANKPNKPSTSTST
+155 AKPNKFSVIHRCDTFEGSTSATS
-168 NGKVS
+168 KPP
-173 EKSAKTSLEP
+173 EKSGKTTEP

-193 FSPENSSDSD
+193 FSPENSSESDS
-203 NGVPTKANSA
+203 GVSA
-213 KPINNSTKYPK
+213 KVSAVKPTGSSAKCSK
-224 NQQSKPKPSDTRQ
+224 NPPAKAKLSDTKQ
-237 KAIAPNRPSL
+237 KPTAASRPVA
-247 LTKAAQSQK
+247 KPVQPQK
-256 SDSSVSSKSCSAV
+256 SDSSASSKSSGGSAS
-269 SGSSASTDSSTD
+269 SGSSDSSSD
-281 SESSESVASP
+281 SESSESVTSSQP
-291 QPQIKK
+291 QPKK
-297 KDTQSST
+297 KETQSST
-304 AISTAINVPPKR
+304 LTNSTVTSVPPKR
-316 PSATVAPVKPQ
+316 PSAAVAPVKPQ
-327 KCTKRQGTIKS
+327 KAVTRRQGAKGLKS
-338 EDEADASASEKEVD
+338 DNDGDASASEKEMDDREASSSKTV
-352 EHGETSTTKAT
+352 

-381 QTKAVSDS
+381 QAKADTDS
-389 ESDTEAG
+389 ESDT
-396 REYSAGGGF
+396 
-405 RTLCCLLNTKKQYL
+405 
-419 RFWMDGLDIYMAR
+419 
-432 RDLVVD
+432 
-438 GTNFSYTKKHVQGV
+438 
-452 LRCRYSLFAY
+452 
-462 GGSMVLRVAES
+462 AES

-486 PSTAARHSSGSN
+486 PSAAARQSSGAGRST
-498 RIPQNSST
+498 QNSGT
-506 SNATSGRSGQGNY
+506 TTGGRNQSSYN
-519 GRTRVNKERECPLA
+519 RTRATKERECPLA
-533 PTCDSRGHLSG
+533 ASCDSRGHLSG
-544 KLDSHFTLEACPLY
+544 KLDLHFTLEACPLY
-558 HNTTPQACAEFYKE
+558 HNTTPQACVEFYKE
-572 RKKREED
+572 RKKREEE

-584 ACLAKKSPKGLH
+584 INLAKKPKGVH
-596 QTTEQRNYQLKV
+596 QTSEQRNYQLKV

-623 ESDSSCE
+623 ESDSGGE
-630 LQGNEKDRQPRLT
+630 MQGNEKDKQPRLN

-665 EKELKELDYDAEGRN
+665 EKELQELDYDGEGRN
-680 GGGTRVIEM
+680 SGGTRIVEM

-697 YQSPYPEEFS
+697 YQSPYPEEYS

-805 YFSKEKTS
+805 YFSKEKNS

-837 IDFKDDDI
+837 IDF
-845 LPNEKERIAELGARV
+845 
-860 YRNASA
+860 S
-866 VSVAWSLVDVAVAA
+866 
-880 IERPRSAR
+880 
-888 ATGYLLTRVEKKI
+888 YLLTRVEKKI

-922 VLLQYLCNFGGKEL
+922 VLLQYLCNFGGKEI

>member
-1 MTPKWKTTSSESTST
+1 MTPKRKTTSSESTST

-52 AERTKK
+52 TERTKK
-58 KTTFPPNRHGKSK
+58 KATFPANRHGKTKAEAVS
-71 TDTVVTTSIE
+71 VVSSETK
-81 NKSKERIPPKN
+81 NKERVPPKS
-92 RPVVYSSESEESPSK
+92 RSVVYSSESEESPAK
-107 VKATTKRKPPA
+107 VKSAKRKPPA

-125 VAPVIKQQRLPAKAI
+125 VAPVVKQQRPPAKSTT
-140 VATSQQKNIINSKSV
+140 TSVQQKNTSNPKPIGG
-155 ANKPNKPSTSTST
+155 NKPNKPAASTST
-168 NGKVS
+168 NGKVLD
-173 EKSAKTSLEP
+173 KSTKVTSEP

-193 FSPENSSDSD
+193 FSPENSSESD
-203 NGVPTKANSA
+203 GGIPPKTTVP
-213 KPINNSTKYPK
+213 KPTNNSTKYTK
-224 NQQSKPKPSDTRQ
+224 NQPTKAKPVDTKQKLVAPS
-237 KAIAPNRPSL
+237 RPSL
-247 LTKAAQSQK
+247 LTKAVQPQK
-256 SDSSVSSKSCSAV
+256 SDSSASSKSCSAG
-269 SGSSASTDSSTD
+269 SGSSGSSDSSTD
-281 SESSESVASP
+281 SESSESIASP

-297 KDTQSST
+297 KDTQPSAT
-304 AISTAINVPPKR
+304 VAAATNVPPKR
-316 PSATVAPVKPQ
+316 PSVAVAPVKPQ
-327 KCTKRQGTIKS
+327 KCTKRQSTVKS
-338 EDEADASASEKEVD
+338 DDEADASASEKEID
-352 EHGETSTTKAT
+352 EHGETTASKVTA
-363 TKGKR
+363 KGKR

-381 QTKAVSDS
+381 QTKAASDS
-389 ESDTEAG
+389 ESDA
-396 REYSAGGGF
+396 
-405 RTLCCLLNTKKQYL
+405 
-419 RFWMDGLDIYMAR
+419 
-432 RDLVVD
+432 
-438 GTNFSYTKKHVQGV
+438 
-452 LRCRYSLFAY
+452 
-462 GGSMVLRVAES
+462 AES

-486 PSTAARHSSGSN
+486 PSTQARHASGAN
-498 RIPQNSST
+498 RVSQNSAGT
-506 SNATSGRSGQGNY
+506 NNATSGRSGQGNY
-519 GRTRVNKERECPLA
+519 ARARVAKERECPLA

-544 KLDSHFTLEACPLY
+544 KLESHFTLEACPMY
-558 HNTTPQACAEFYKE
+558 HNTTSQACIEFHKD
-572 RKKREED
+572 RKKREEE
-579 RKKAI
+579 RKKAVG
-584 ACLAKKSPKGLH
+584 CLAKKSPKGVH

-608 REMRNKWKGNTGDGN
+608 RELRNKWKGNTGDGN
-623 ESDSSCE
+623 ETDSENE

-665 EKELKELDYDAEGRN
+665 EKELKELDYDGEGRN
-680 GGGTRVIEM
+680 AGGTRVIEM

-792 MTIGDSEGCHTVG
+792 MTIGDAEGCHTVG
-805 YFSKEKTS
+805 YFSKEKSS

-837 IDFKDDDI
+837 IDF
-845 LPNEKERIAELGARV
+845 
-860 YRNASA
+860 S
-866 VSVAWSLVDVAVAA
+866 
-880 IERPRSAR
+880 
-888 ATGYLLTRVEKKI
+888 YLLTRVEKKI

-966 GKHIILKKQDV
+966 GKHIILKKQAAAAAGIGGEV
-977 IDDYKERV
+977 NRKIQGSAISV
-985 KRRGPVYKEIDPEC
+985 KPRARRGHGRRKQ
-999 LKWNPFQP
+999 LQN
-1007 PKTPSASN
+1007 SNGGGHVQGVQRDRG

>member
-1 MTPKWKTTSSESTST
+1 MTPKRKTTSSESTST

-52 AERTKK
+52 IERTKK
-58 KTTFPPNRHGKSK
+58 KTPFPGNRHGKSK
-71 TDTVVTTSIE
+71 AEVAPTASAE
-81 NKSKERIPPKN
+81 NKNKERLPSKT

-107 VKATTKRKPPA
+107 AKSAKRKPPA

-125 VAPVIKQQRLPAKAI
+125 IAPVVKQQRPPPKSAA
-140 VATSQQKNIINSKSV
+140 ASGQQKNTQASKPV
-155 ANKPNKPSTSTST
+155 VNKLNKPSASTSA
-168 NGKVS
+168 NGKGP
-173 EKSAKTSLEP
+173 EKSIKATSEP

-193 FSPENSSDSD
+193 FSPENSSESDS
-203 NGVPTKANSA
+203 GIPVKANAAKPANNSA
-213 KPINNSTKYPK
+213 KYSKTQQLKAKPNDTKQK
-224 NQQSKPKPSDTRQ
+224 TVAPSRS
-237 KAIAPNRPSL
+237 SL
-247 LTKAAQSQK
+247 LAKSAQPQK
-256 SDSSVSSKSCSAV
+256 SDSSASSKSCSAG
-269 SGSSASTDSSTD
+269 SGSSGSSDSSTD

-291 QPQIKK
+291 QPQTKK
-297 KDTQSST
+297 KDTQPSVSIIPT
-304 AISTAINVPPKR
+304 TNAPPKR

-327 KCTKRQGTIKS
+327 KSVVKS
-338 EDEADASASEKEVD
+338 EDEADASASEKEID
-352 EHGETSTTKAT
+352 EHGETGTAKGA

-381 QTKAVSDS
+381 QAKAASDS
-389 ESDTEAG
+389 ESDAGTETVACK
-396 REYSAGGGF
+396 RILQIPLI
-405 RTLCCLLNTKKQYL
+405 RC
-419 RFWMDGLDIYMAR
+419 
-432 RDLVVD
+432 DL
-438 GTNFSYTKKHVQGV
+438 S
-452 LRCRYSLFAY
+452 
-462 GGSMVLRVAES
+462 RVAES

-486 PSTAARHSSGSN
+486 PSTAARHSSGTN
-498 RIPQNSST
+498 RVPQNSGT
-506 SNATSGRSGQGNY
+506 TNTTGGRSGQGNY
-519 GRTRVNKERECPLA
+519 GRARVTKERECPLA

-558 HNTTPQACAEFYKE
+558 HNTTPQACVEFYKE
-572 RKKREED
+572 RKKREEE

-584 ACLAKKSPKGLH
+584 ACLAKKSPKGVH

-608 REMRNKWKGNTGDGN
+608 RELRSKWKGNTADGN
-623 ESDSSCE
+623 ESDSSSE

-665 EKELKELDYDAEGRN
+665 EKELKELDYDGEGRN

-805 YFSKEKTS
+805 YFSKEKNS

-837 IDFKDDDI
+837 IDF
-845 LPNEKERIAELGARV
+845 
-860 YRNASA
+860 S
-866 VSVAWSLVDVAVAA
+866 
-880 IERPRSAR
+880 
-888 ATGYLLTRVEKKI
+888 YLLTRVEKKI